1 MSESDNS
8 MYITICVVCV
18 CFISISISV
27 FLLLSKDTSTA
38 VPAAGPL
45 GAPPPPFGLP
55 QPVAQPAVAPPV
67 AVPRLPI
74 PARMVF
80 TPPSFIPGQPF
91 NPGGPKF
98 TCDPDRRLEGALCF

>member
-1 MSESDNS
+1 
-8 MYITICVVCV
+8 V

-27 FLLLSKDTSTA
+27 FLLLSKDTSTSA
-38 VPAAGPL
+38 PAAGSL
-45 GAPPPPFGLP
+45 QPPFVLP
-55 QPVAQPAVAPPV
+55 PSTVQPAVA
-67 AVPRLPI
+67 PRLPI